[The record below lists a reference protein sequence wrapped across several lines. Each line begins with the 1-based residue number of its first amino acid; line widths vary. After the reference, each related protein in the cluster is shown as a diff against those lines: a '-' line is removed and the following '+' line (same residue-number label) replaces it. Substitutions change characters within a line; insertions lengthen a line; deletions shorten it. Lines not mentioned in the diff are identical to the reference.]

1 MFIIRRLIVLCVPA
15 FWVAGLELVKRDSAF
30 LTPVAIFFLGYL
42 FFTVLI
48 ICRGRLDAAFWH
60 FLILPIVFAGSS
72 FFFFLFLTSE
82 LNFHLL
88 VFLTGGA
95 LYLMLHQ
102 YFIYANFPS
111 KYQPYSLENLT
122 FYISIFS
129 IFFIFSCAFAS
140 LILIQWSIFYLI
152 GVILVL
158 MAIIIYKFFWVHKI
172 SVAQAG
178 LFIIMILLAQAELFV
193 AVSYLPTSYYV
204 DALILT
210 IASYLMLGLS
220 KNAILGSI
228 NKKQTIIHLL
238 IAGILLFAVLATA
251 KWG

>member
-1 MFIIRRLIVLCVPA
+1 MFIIRRLIILFVPV
-15 FWVAGLELVKRDSAF
+15 FWIAGLELVKQNSGF

-42 FFTVLI
+42 FFAILI
-48 ICRGRLDAAFWH
+48 VCRGRLDGAFWH
-60 FLILPIVFAGSS
+60 FLILPVIFAASS

-88 VFLTGGA
+88 VSLTGGA
-95 LYLMLHQ
+95 LYLILHQ
-102 YFIYANFPS
+102 YFTYVHFPS
-111 KYQPYSLENLT
+111 KYQPYTLENLT

-152 GVILVL
+152 SVILLV
-158 MAIIIYKFFWVHKI
+158 MAVIIYKYFWVHKI
-172 SVAQAG
+172 SIAEG
-178 LFIIMILLAQAELFV
+178 WLFILIILLAQVEIFV

-204 DALILT
+204 DAFILT
-210 IASYLMLGLS
+210 VASYLMLGLS
-220 KNAILGSI
+220 KNAILSSS
-228 NKKQTIIHLL
+228 NKKQTIIQLSV
-238 IAGILLFAVLATA
+238 AAILLFAVLASA